1 MGLLPQCP
9 SRQSGGAAVNLKRA
23 AQSAYLILVYGF
35 LYLPILVLIVYS
47 FNDSKYSL
55 EWQGLTWAWYQN
67 LLDDP
72 DLLQVALNS
81 ALIAALSATVATV
94 IGAMAAVAL
103 YRYEF
108 FGKPLLDALVFVLM
122 MTPDIVMG
130 IALLILFASLSLPL
144 GFWTLLLAH
153 VTFCIPF
160 VVVTVLSRI
169 SGFDRHLIEAAR
181 DLGATEFLTFRRI
194 VLPLLAP
201 AVAAGWLLSFTLSM
215 DDVMVSFFVT
225 GPTFEILPLK
235 IYSMVRLGV
244 TPEINALC
252 TIMLGVTLTLIL
264 LAQLLLRE
272 KG

>member
-1 MGLLPQCP
+1 MNL
-9 SRQSGGAAVNLKRA
+9 RGAARI
-23 AQSAYLILVYGF
+23 AYLILIYGF

-55 EWQGLTWAWYQN
+55 EWQGMTWTWYQN
-67 LLDDP
+67 LFDDP

-81 ALIAALSATVATV
+81 TLIATLSATVATG
-94 IGAMAAVAL
+94 IGTLAAVAL

-108 FGKPLLDALVFVLM
+108 FGKPLLQSLIFVLM

-130 IALLILFASLSLPL
+130 IALLILFVSLSLPL

-153 VTFCIPF
+153 ITFNIPF

-169 SGFDRHLIEAAR
+169 SGFDRHLIEAAK
-181 DLGATEFLTFRRI
+181 DLGATEFQTVRRI
-194 VLPLLAP
+194 VLPLLMP

-252 TIMLGVTLTLIL
+252 TIMLGVTLFLIL
-264 LAQLLLRE
+264 IAQLLLRE
-272 KG
+272 RS

>member
-1 MGLLPQCP
+1 M
-9 SRQSGGAAVNLKRA
+9 NLKRLA
-23 AQSAYLILVYGF
+23 EWMYLLLIYGF

-55 EWQGLTWAWYQN
+55 EWRGLTWQWYQN

-72 DLLQVALNS
+72 DLLQTALNS
-81 ALIAALSATVATV
+81 ALIATLSATVATA
-94 IGAMAAVAL
+94 IGAMAAVAIH
-103 YRYEF
+103 RYAF
-108 FGKPLLDALVFVLM
+108 FGKPLLNALLFVLM

-153 VTFCIPF
+153 ITFNIPF

-169 SGFDRHLIEAAR
+169 SGFDPHLIEAAR
-181 DLGATEFLTFRRI
+181 DLGATEFQTFRQVI
-194 VLPLLAP
+194 LPLLAP
-201 AVAAGWLLSFTLSM
+201 AVVAGWLLSFTLSM

-225 GPTFEILPLK
+225 GPSFEILPLK

-252 TIMLGVTLTLIL
+252 TIMLGVTLSMILI
-264 LAQLLLRE
+264 AQLLLR
-272 KG
+272 KK

>member
-1 MGLLPQCP
+1 MKP
-9 SRQSGGAAVNLKRA
+9 RGAI
-23 AQSAYLILVYGF
+23 QIAYLVLIYGF

-47 FNDSKYSL
+47 FNDAKYSL
-55 EWQGLTWAWYQN
+55 EWRGVTWTWYRN

-72 DLLQVALNS
+72 DLLQAALNS
-81 ALIAALSATVATV
+81 ALIAALSATVATG
-94 IGAMAAVAL
+94 IGALAAVAL
-103 YRYEF
+103 HRYEF
-108 FGKPLLDALVFVLM
+108 FGKPLLQGLLFVLM

-153 VTFCIPF
+153 VTFNIPF

-169 SGFDRHLIEAAR
+169 SGFDRHLLEAAR
-181 DLGATEFLTFRRI
+181 DLGATEFQAVRHV
-194 VLPLLAP
+194 VLPLLMP

-235 IYSMVRLGV
+235 IYSMARLGV

-252 TIMLGVTLTLIL
+252 TLMLGATLIL
-264 LAQLLLRE
+264 ILIAQLLLRE
-272 KG
+272 RT

>member
-1 MGLLPQCP
+1 MNL
-9 SRQSGGAAVNLKRA
+9 RGAARI
-23 AQSAYLILVYGF
+23 AYLILIYGF

-55 EWQGLTWAWYQN
+55 EWQGMTWTWYQN
-67 LLDDP
+67 LFDDP

-81 ALIAALSATVATV
+81 TLIATLSATVATG
-94 IGAMAAVAL
+94 IGTLAAVAL

-108 FGKPLLDALVFVLM
+108 FGKPLLQSLIFVLM

-130 IALLILFASLSLPL
+130 IALLILFVSLSLPL

-153 VTFCIPF
+153 ITFNIPF

-169 SGFDRHLIEAAR
+169 SGFDRHLIEAAK
-181 DLGATEFLTFRRI
+181 DLGATEFQTVRRI
-194 VLPLLAP
+194 VLPLLMP

-252 TIMLGVTLTLIL
+252 TIMLGVTLFLIL
-264 LAQLLLRE
+264 IAQLLLRE
-272 KG
+272 RT

>member
-1 MGLLPQCP
+1 MNL
-9 SRQSGGAAVNLKRA
+9 RGAIRV
-23 AQSAYLILVYGF
+23 AYLILIYGF
-35 LYLPILVLIVYS
+35 LYLPILVLVVYS

-55 EWQGLTWAWYQN
+55 EWQGMTWTWYQS
-67 LLDDP
+67 LFDDP

-81 ALIAALSATVATV
+81 TLIATLSATVATG
-94 IGAMAAVAL
+94 IGTLAAVAL

-108 FGKPLLDALVFVLM
+108 FGKPLLQSLIFVLM

-130 IALLILFASLSLPL
+130 IALLILFVSLSLPL

-153 VTFCIPF
+153 ITFNIPF

-169 SGFDRHLIEAAR
+169 SGFDRHLIEAAK
-181 DLGATEFLTFRRI
+181 DLGATEFQTVRRI
-194 VLPLLAP
+194 VLPLLMP

-252 TIMLGVTLTLIL
+252 TIMLGVTLLLIL
-264 LAQLLLRE
+264 IAQLLLHERS
-272 KG
+272 

>member
-1 MGLLPQCP
+1 M
-9 SRQSGGAAVNLKRA
+9 NLKRLA
-23 AQSAYLILVYGF
+23 EWMYLLLIYGF

-55 EWQGLTWAWYQN
+55 EWRGLTWQWYQN

-72 DLLQVALNS
+72 DLLQTALNS
-81 ALIAALSATVATV
+81 ALIATLSATVATA
-94 IGAMAAVAL
+94 IGAMAAVAIH
-103 YRYEF
+103 RYAF
-108 FGKPLLDALVFVLM
+108 FGKPLLNALLFVLM

-153 VTFCIPF
+153 ITFNIPF

-169 SGFDRHLIEAAR
+169 SGFDPHLIEAAR
-181 DLGATEFLTFRRI
+181 DLGATEFQTFRQVI
-194 VLPLLAP
+194 LPLLAP
-201 AVAAGWLLSFTLSM
+201 AVVAGWLLSFTLSM

-225 GPTFEILPLK
+225 GPSFEILPLK

-252 TIMLGVTLTLIL
+252 TIMLGVTLSMILI
-264 LAQLLLRE
+264 AQSLLR
-272 KG
+272 KK